1 MFVSDILKSKGYE
14 TVSVVA
20 ADSLAT
26 ALSLMA
32 EKRIGAVLVK
42 DGGGNLVGILSERDV
57 VGAMHAFG
65 TAVFDKTA
73 GDLMTSPVVTCAPH
87 DPVAGIMGMMTQRRF
102 RHLPVVEGG
111 KLIGIVSLGDVVK
124 SRIDE
129 AQSEVEALRNYI
141 SL

>member
-1 MFVSDILKSKGYE
+1 MFVSDILKHKGYE
-14 TVSVVA
+14 TVSV
-20 ADSLAT
+20 AT
-26 ALSLMA
+26 SDGLPKALSLMA

-42 DGGGNLVGILSERDV
+42 NDAGDLVGILSERDIV
-57 VGAMHAFG
+57 AAMHDLG
-65 TAVFDKTA
+65 EAVFGKTA

-102 RHLPVVEGG
+102 RHLPVVDAG
-111 KLIGIVSLGDVVK
+111 KLVGIVSLGDVVK